1 MDPKNKAI
9 QALAYRL
16 EASVT
21 STKEQTHSLGGKI
34 AAMFDIITQDPPSTL
49 LSQALQLLQTLKPQ
63 YFIGR
68 AFSPEE
74 AVSLSMC
81 KFLRRLLESLTQVK
95 AYQKAKAAAIK
106 ANAKD
111 TSKPQSLLPRNVYP
125 PYKLNDRVKAPV
137 EEMLRQIT
145 RALNSYRLEATPRD
159 TLLELLTWIVP
170 WETGIDWS
178 KQFIAQEGAIERLL
192 EIAAASCSSLIER
205 RPSVRHTSPPPPTPA
220 SETPTAGA
228 PTPDAL
234 PELSRGGIL
243 KTSANTRLT
252 VACLLSRLY
261 EDLVSDAQRQSFSQQ
276 CAQFVL
282 ELLTDKL
289 IESKVEAAAV
299 IGTLFSGP
307 FEVGSMVLSTEGI
320 LEGLLLLTQ
329 AENIAYQ
336 TVALD
341 TIILATNKKDK
352 CVAIIDQAV
361 PILRNLYKS
370 GHDAIKV
377 RALVGLCKL
386 GALGGADASA
396 QSLAEGSTAVLTKA
410 CRRLLLKKPT
420 TAAVAAAK
428 DQDAETAKDGGS
440 VDFARVGPLDEAN
453 SIRWAIDGLAFLS
466 LNAEVKEVIVH
477 DELLVSAIF
486 KVAEMGLL
494 DAAFPLASL
503 LANLTNSFEEKEITP
518 EMLELAKYAKQ
529 HVPQKHELDAP
540 NVVTARRQLLLDLGL
555 PSCLYNLTT
564 KLATGTA
571 AAQPGIRALIS
582 RVYLSAAECVE
593 KRGLLVSAGAGKA
606 LLNLALDNN
615 TEEGKLAAAQ
625 ALAKLTI
632 TSDPRITFAGQRS
645 LEVIR
650 PILQLLRIDCTALQ
664 NYEGLLALTNLASL
678 DEAHRSRIL
687 SEKGLAAVEHYMFE
701 EHEQLRC
708 AATECF
714 ANLALHHATVVGCG
728 GTLPL
733 EEYASMGKNIV
744 TASGSE
750 RVKLLMLFCL
760 NSEDV
765 FLLRAASGAL
775 ATMSYDPGIIKKI
788 TEVSNWFEILQA
800 IAAHPAPAIQ
810 HRGAHLL
817 SNMIEH
823 GERSLA
829 EHLARSSMLEV
840 LMALSQ
846 QPSIGDKD
854 NLPPEAVILSRGRDM
869 KAVHKEAQ
877 LDRER
882 TREAASRA
890 LNKFVEMG
898 FIQPVSNE

>member
-1 MDPKNKAI
+1 MIGAEQLKTEANQLFSKGEYKKALKLYEKCLAFPDTPKDFREIVYRNQAQCYLNLGDNASALEAANCALQICPSDTKALYRRCLAYENMNNLRDALVDVKRLLHMDHKNKTI

-16 EASVT
+16 ETSVL
-21 STKEQTHSLGGKI
+21 STKEETNSLGGKI
-34 AAMFDIITQDPPSTL
+34 SSMLNVITQEDPPL
-49 LSQALQLLQTLKPQ
+49 NVLSQAINNLVSLVHEMGSMAAERIWSHPSMPALFKLCLSPRQDVVNQTLQLFAALIEHNDSYALQLLQTLTPQ

-74 AVSLSMC
+74 TVSLSMC
-81 KFLRRLLESLTQVK
+81 KFLRRLLEGLTQVK
-95 AYQKAKAAAIK
+95 KYQKARESAVK

-111 TSKPQSLLPRNVYP
+111 TSKPQSLIPRNVYP
-125 PYKLNDRVKAPV
+125 PYKLDQKVKAPV
-137 EEMLRQIT
+137 EEMLRQII
-145 RALNSYRLEATPRD
+145 RALNSYRLEAAPRD

-192 EIAAASCSSLIER
+192 EIAAASCSSLIEK
-205 RPSVRHTSPPPPTPA
+205 RPCVRATSPTA
-220 SETPTAGA
+220 SETAATD
-228 PTPDAL
+228 TL

-261 EDLVSDAQRQSFSQQ
+261 EDLVSDTQRQDFSQQ
-276 CAQFVL
+276 CAHFVL
-282 ELLTDKL
+282 ELLTDNL

-299 IGTLFSGP
+299 IGTLFCGP
-307 FEVGSMVLSTEGI
+307 FEVGSMLLSREGI

-420 TAAVAAAK
+420 TAADSSTTMVSAK
-428 DQDAETAKDGGS
+428 KQDAKNGGA

-453 SIRWAIDGLAFLS
+453 SIRWAVDGLAFLS

-477 DELLVSAIF
+477 DELLVAAIF

-494 DAAFPLASL
+494 DAAFPLVSL
-503 LANLTNSFEEKEITP
+503 LANLTNSFEEKEISP

-529 HVPQKHELDAP
+529 HVPQKHELDAL
-540 NVVTARRQLLLDLGL
+540 NVVTTRRQLLLDLGL

-582 RVYLSAAECVE
+582 RVYLSVAECVE

-606 LLNLALDNN
+606 LLNLALEKN
-615 TEEGKLAAAQ
+615 TEDGQLAAAQ

-650 PILQLLRIDCTALQ
+650 PILKLLRIDCTALQ

-678 DEAHRSRIL
+678 DEAHR
-687 SEKGLAAVEHYMFE
+687 
-701 EHEQLRC
+701 
-708 AATECF
+708 
-714 ANLALHHATVVGCG
+714 
-728 GTLPL
+728 
-733 EEYASMGKNIV
+733 
-744 TASGSE
+744 
-750 RVKLLMLFCL
+750 
-760 NSEDV
+760 
-765 FLLRAASGAL
+765 
-775 ATMSYDPGIIKKI
+775 
-788 TEVSNWFEILQA
+788 
-800 IAAHPAPAIQ
+800 
-810 HRGAHLL
+810 
-817 SNMIEH
+817 
-823 GERSLA
+823 
-829 EHLARSSMLEV
+829 
-840 LMALSQ
+840 
-846 QPSIGDKD
+846 
-854 NLPPEAVILSRGRDM
+854 
-869 KAVHKEAQ
+869 
-877 LDRER
+877 
-882 TREAASRA
+882 
-890 LNKFVEMG
+890 
-898 FIQPVSNE
+898 